1 MMERGDAVPVGNGG
15 VRTGIDE
22 SAHGRDMIRTAVTE
36 YHGLHQCRPTEV
48 VDVIE
53 RCAAVDQSTDDF
65 MVAQV
70 GGRDEGRSLI
80 GAGDQIGAVSEFNRE
95 RHHFG
100 IVRDRGDG
108 QHVVDPVLEPI
119 HVGAGFGKRAKGII
133 VRGESGH
140 MRGGASGAVP
150 RVRIGARRREPPN
163 EFDVPF
169 MRGAVQPVVH
179 RDLGRGRCGLS
190 YSFAATIAGP
200 MASAIVD
207 PRVDMTAA
215 EVLRPGAAVLLAT
228 DALGISRFDT
238 MAIKA
243 NPRPDPAESVAIAR
257 ASVLAAVWMRE
268 TGAFEALRAGMYE
281 MHTPGLEGPIRAER
295 IKPAFDLVRR
305 PGACG
310 TAKRR
315 RTLVDI
321 AKNVPPVDLT
331 PAVRPVTV
339 TRKS

>member
-1 MMERGDAVPVGNGG
+1 
-15 VRTGIDE
+15 
-22 SAHGRDMIRTAVTE
+22 
-36 YHGLHQCRPTEV
+36 
-48 VDVIE
+48 
-53 RCAAVDQSTDDF
+53 
-65 MVAQV
+65 
-70 GGRDEGRSLI
+70 
-80 GAGDQIGAVSEFNRE
+80 
-95 RHHFG
+95 
-100 IVRDRGDG
+100 
-108 QHVVDPVLEPI
+108 
-119 HVGAGFGKRAKGII
+119 
-133 VRGESGH
+133 
-140 MRGGASGAVP
+140 
-150 RVRIGARRREPPN
+150 
-163 EFDVPF
+163 
-169 MRGAVQPVVH
+169 
-179 RDLGRGRCGLS
+179 
-190 YSFAATIAGP
+190 